1 MWMLGSTSLT
11 MLHTL
16 LWLCYVHAW
25 FRLFEFN
32 NSWLILVV
40 TSQVWW
46 PIILEVKSF
55 VNAPLHASRIKLG
68 QLAQLASSIK
78 WNNTDVNTNV
88 NIKIRHFF
96 SSFAAFVSSLWLR
109 LFVFF
114 FFFFFFL
121 LFFMWLMLIWTL
133 LILSLAAAL
142 FLILF
147 LPSVVSADIP
157 IFLLK
162 FYCPD
167 LSYMS
172 RFVFNFWETL
182 AETSNLQRF
191 LSIVQSHSKFSL
203 FGLV

>member
-1 MWMLGSTSLT
+1 MGRERKKKELKNHLYKYIYASIPRDMDNFWTKMCISYHFSNSWMWMLGSTSLT

-46 PIILEVKSF
+46 HTILEVKSF

-109 LFVFF
+109 LLVFF
-114 FFFFFFL
+114 FFFFS
-121 LFFMWLMLIWTL
+121 
-133 LILSLAAAL
+133 SL
-142 FLILF
+142 
-147 LPSVVSADIP
+147 
-157 IFLLK
+157 
-162 FYCPD
+162 CG
-167 LSYMS
+167 
-172 RFVFNFWETL
+172 WC
-182 AETSNLQRF
+182 
-191 LSIVQSHSKFSL
+191 
-203 FGLV
+203 